1 MSFIETPT
9 FPLCIRLGFTAM
21 PNYSVTI
28 SQTVS
33 GRERRNRN
41 WQQSQRIFSVNVGP
55 SDDDLVD
62 ELIEFWHAMAGPEC
76 GFRFKDWTDF
86 KSCHKRATA
95 TPLDQSLELI
105 AGSPG
110 GYQLQKTYRAGTRAT
125 VRDILKPVQGTI
137 RIARDGVEIFE
148 GTDWALDYTTG
159 LLTLWNTSGAI
170 TWGGEFD
177 VPVRF
182 DSDFPIN
189 ALSNNIE
196 QVQVQLRELRDPSTE
211 D

>member
-1 MSFIETPT
+1 MSFIETPR
-9 FPLCIRLGFTAM
+9 FPQCIRLGFDAM

-41 WQQSQRIFSVNVGP
+41 WAQSLRVYTVNVGP
-55 SDDDLVD
+55 DDQGLVD
-62 ELIEFWHAMAGPEC
+62 ELLEFWHAMAGPEC

-86 KSCHKRATA
+86 KSCRKHLEA
-95 TPLDQSLELI
+95 TPLDQSLVLI
-105 AGSPG
+105 GGSPG
-110 GYQLQKTYRAGTRAT
+110 GYQLQKTYRAGARAT
-125 VRDILKPVQGTI
+125 VRDILKPVEGTI

-148 GTDWALDYTTG
+148 NVDWVLNYSTG
-159 LLTLWNTSGAI
+159 MLTLWDTSGAI

-177 VPVRF
+177 VPCRF
-182 DSDFPIN
+182 DSDFPVN
-189 ALSNNIE
+189 AISNNVE
-196 QVQVQLRELRDPSTE
+196 QVQVQLRELRDPLTE